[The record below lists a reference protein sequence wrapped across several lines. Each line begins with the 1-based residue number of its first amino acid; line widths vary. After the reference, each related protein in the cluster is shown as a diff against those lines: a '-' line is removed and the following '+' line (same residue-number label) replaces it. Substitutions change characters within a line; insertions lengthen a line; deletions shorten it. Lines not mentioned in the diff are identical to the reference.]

1 MGVIDLLSNE
11 EKKIWHTY
19 LCRARRLTRSS
30 VSILESPIKL
40 KPVET
45 DDYLICCVESM
56 PANFYESINSIIYSI
71 FTAEFRIN
79 LAARKEGIYNKTL
92 TEFIDKDDNRKPFNK
107 KRKKFER
114 LSHYLKWRNFPSVCS
129 REETKEYLNSIKKL
143 EHWITKR
150 NDIVHAEYSNLSG
163 SNTTPQ
169 DALDCYESVVDSI
182 FELNIILGS
191 DRQSEEKSK
200 REVSLV
206 P

>member
-79 LAARKEGIYNKTL
+79 LAA
-92 TEFIDKDDNRKPFNK
+92 
-107 KRKKFER
+107 
-114 LSHYLKWRNFPSVCS
+114 
-129 REETKEYLNSIKKL
+129 
-143 EHWITKR
+143 
-150 NDIVHAEYSNLSG
+150 
-163 SNTTPQ
+163 
-169 DALDCYESVVDSI
+169 SVVSQKYVD
-182 FELNIILGS
+182 
-191 DRQSEEKSK
+191 K
-200 REVSLV
+200 VS
-206 P
+206 